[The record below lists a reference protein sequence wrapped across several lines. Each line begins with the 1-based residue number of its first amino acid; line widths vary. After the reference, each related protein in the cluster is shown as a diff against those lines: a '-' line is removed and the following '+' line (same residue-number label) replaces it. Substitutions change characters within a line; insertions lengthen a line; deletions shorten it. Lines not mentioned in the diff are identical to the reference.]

1 MYRYTAYGLNVTSDL
16 PLPELIEARQ
26 AGEADVTI
34 RVGHSEPVVACKD
47 PDAVLLWATATD
59 VCLRYNDTAVIRI
72 RDGRHIDIEIVEGA
86 DDRAVRLLLL
96 GPALAVLL
104 HQRGLLVLHASAVA
118 FASGVAAFVAD
129 KGEGKSTLA
138 AALHAR
144 GHPLVADDLLA
155 VQLDDPHVVRVRAGY
170 PQLKLSPEVLKQLGE
185 EPEALPRVHPDFDK
199 RARKVENVAGEAAL
213 PLVRI
218 YVLEGADSEAIDPL
232 PPQQRFVEL
241 VRHSY
246 LAALLEPTGERSV
259 HFKQVVALASRVAVL
274 RLRRR
279 RDLSL
284 LPLVAQLVE
293 ADVRTTR

>member
-16 PLPELIEARQ
+16 RLPELTEARPACDAQ
-26 AGEADVTI
+26 VTI
-34 RVGHSEPVVACKD
+34 RREHVDLPPGRGN
-47 PDAVLLWATATD
+47 PDATLLWATPTD
-59 VCLRYNDTAVIRI
+59 VCLRYSDAGVFRI
-72 RDGRHIDIEIVEGA
+72 RDGGHIDVDPVEGA

-118 FASGVAAFVAD
+118 FVAGVAAFVAD

-138 AALHAR
+138 ATLHAR

-170 PQLKLSPEVLKQLGE
+170 PQLKLSPEVLTQLGE

-199 RARKVENVAGEAAL
+199 RARKVENVAGEAAH

-218 YVLEGADSEAIDPL
+218 YVLEGADSEAIDSL
-232 PPQQRFVEL
+232 SPQQRFVEL

-259 HFKQVVALASRVAVL
+259 HFKQVVALASRVDVL

-284 LPLVAQLVE
+284 LSLVAQLVE
-293 ADVRTTR
+293 ADVGTTR

>member
-16 PLPELIEARQ
+16 ALPELTEARLPGD
-26 AGEADVTI
+26 AHVTI
-34 RVGHSEPVVACKD
+34 RLAHFERVVPCEGS
-47 PDAVLLWATATD
+47 DATLLWATRTD
-59 VCLRYNDTAVIRI
+59 VGLRYSDTAAFRI
-72 RDGRHIDIEIVEGA
+72 RDGRHIEVEVVDGV
-86 DDRAVRLLLL
+86 DDRALRLLLL

-118 FASGVAAFVAD
+118 LASGVAAFVAD

-144 GHPLVADDLLA
+144 GHPVVADDLLA
-155 VQLDDPHVVRVRAGY
+155 VQLDDPLVALVRAGY
-170 PQLKLSPEVLKQLGE
+170 PQLKLSPQVLTHLGE

-199 RARKVENVAGEAAL
+199 RARKVEHIADQAPL

-218 YVLEGADSEAIDPL
+218 YVLEGADSEVIDPL

-246 LAALLEPTGERSV
+246 LAGLLEPTGESGV
-259 HFKQVVALASRVAVL
+259 HFKQAVALASRVPVL

-279 RDLSL
+279 RDLSR
-284 LPLVAQLVE
+284 LPRLAQLIE
-293 ADVRTTR
+293 TDIQTPR

>member
-16 PLPELIEARQ
+16 PLPELTEARQ
-26 AGEADVTI
+26 DCDAEVTI
-34 RVGHSEPVVACKD
+34 RRERIHLAVGRGN
-47 PDAVLLWATATD
+47 PDALLLWATPTD
-59 VCLRYNDTAVIRI
+59 VGLRYSDTAVFRI
-72 RDGRHIDIEIVEGA
+72 RDGRHIDVEPVEGA
-86 DDRAVRLLLL
+86 DDRVVRLLLL

-104 HQRGLLVLHASAVA
+104 HQRGSLVLHASAVA
-118 FASGVAAFVAD
+118 LASGVAAFVAD

-144 GHPLVADDLLA
+144 GHSVVADDFIA
-155 VQLDDPHVVRVRAGY
+155 IQLDDPHVVRVRAGY

-185 EPEALPRVHPDFDK
+185 EPEAMPRVHPDFDK
-199 RARKVENVAGEAAL
+199 RARRVDDADCGAAL

-218 YVLEGADSEAIDPL
+218 YVLEGADVEAIDSL
-232 PPQQRFVEL
+232 SPQQRFVEL

-246 LAALLEPTGERSV
+246 LAALLEPTGERSA
-259 HFKQVVALASRVAVL
+259 HFNQVVALASRVPVL

-284 LPLVAQLVE
+284 LAQVAQFVE
-293 ADVRTTR
+293 ADVQPTR